1 MPRGRHFFGRGFWKR
16 GYYGFPFP
24 GGGGRGR
31 DRGFYRPAI
40 PYMAGNWAPPYV
52 HYVHY
57 SPPTHPSF
65 YRRGYYPPFYSSYGG
80 IKPVAPYLF

>member
-31 DRGFYRPAI
+31 AMSFYRPVD

-52 HYVHY
+52 QYN
-57 SPPTHPSF
+57 PPAHPSF
-65 YRRGYYPPFYSSYGG
+65 YRGGYYPPIYSGYGG
-80 IKPVAPYLF
+80 MASVAPYLF

>member
-24 GGGGRGR
+24 VGGGRGR
-31 DRGFYRPAI
+31 GRGFYRPAM

-52 HYVHY
+52 PYY
-57 SPPTHPSF
+57 PPAHPSF
-65 YRRGYYPPFYSSYGG
+65 YRGGHYSPIYAGYGG
-80 IKPVAPYLF
+80 VPPVAPNLF